1 MLAFTILVSGM
12 MFTPVDA
19 SAANGSW
26 KSDGK
31 GWWFEYPGGDYPS
44 GQWLQISD
52 SWYYFGNDGYM
63 EAECYRDGCWLGSSG
78 AWVPDYSNGHWCS
91 DSVGWW
97 YEDSGWYPT
106 SQWLQIDGSCVV
118 FAPPVSVTLYV
129 GFNVNVFDSKEKF
142 TADRSSCRAG
152 RTPSFVAPDIPCLSN
167 SPISPK

>member
-1 MLAFTILVSGM
+1 MIRNKMFKRILAIMLALTILVSGM
-12 MFTPVDA
+12 MFSPVDA

-106 SQWLQIDGSCVV
+106 SQWLQIDGSWYYFKADGYMAANVWV
-118 FAPPVSVTLYV
+118 DGFLALVS
-129 GFNVNVFDSKEKF
+129 KM
-142 TADRSSCRAG
+142 
-152 RTPSFVAPDIPCLSN
+152 
-167 SPISPK
+167 